1 MVEAVADA
9 ASDRHMREGG
19 CRAMMGKGQVKIV
32 QDYMNLLGKIYI
44 ILLSSLDR
52 FYGGP
57 LSTNEKV
64 VLQILDEKAISIKE
78 ISQRTGLALSTLTSV
93 IDKMED
99 KRLVRRRQ
107 SSTDRRMVKVEL
119 AFTGRRLK
127 RKYDRLI
134 EQISVSLLEIL
145 GGEDRRIFTA
155 VLEKTATVIS
165 SEAGGVQ
172 EVLEGLG
179 EPLKMTLA
187 SEFKKK

>member
-1 MVEAVADA
+1 MLERD
-9 ASDRHMREGG
+9 
-19 CRAMMGKGQVKIV
+19 QVKIV
-32 QDYMNLLGKIYI
+32 QDYVNLLGKIYI

-52 FYGGP
+52 FSGRP

-64 VLQILDEKAISIKE
+64 VLQILDQKAISIKE

-107 SSTDRRMVKVEL
+107 SSTDRRMVKVEM
-119 AFTGRRLK
+119 AVSGRRLK
-127 RKYDRLI
+127 KKFDGLI

-145 GGEDRRIFTA
+145 GEADRRIFAA
-155 VLEKTATVIS
+155 VLEKTAQATIS
-165 SEAGGVQ
+165 SETGGVQ
-172 EVLEGLG
+172 EILGVLV

-187 SEFKKK
+187 TELRKK